1 MPQIQPTLAGFLSF
15 VRNTMGIST
24 TILPDNS
31 AVIGMAFAVALAIVN
46 RALLV
51 VSVPQFDVTGAQLNG
66 GGLSIYALAVY
77 NLAADN
83 LLNYAHDLPDAD
95 IVEGSGDPDDPA
107 NPGLPFFA
115 WTRKQL
121 NINGFVPGVIESS
134 SDNGTGNS
142 LVVQEAAKNFTLANL
157 QQLKTTYGR
166 TYLAFAQSY
175 GPSTW
180 GIS

>member
-31 AVIGMAFAVALAIVN
+31 PVIGMAFAVALSIVN
-46 RALLV
+46 QSLQV
-51 VSVPQFDVTGAQLNG
+51 VAIPQFDVTGAQLNS
-66 GGLSIYALAVY
+66 GGLSIFALAVY
-77 NLAADN
+77 NLGGDN
-83 LLNYAHDLPDAD
+83 LLNYAQDLPDAE
-95 IVEGSGDPDDPA
+95 IIAGSGNPDDPA

-121 NINGFVPGVIESS
+121 NINGFVPGVIQSS
-134 SDNGTGNS
+134 TDNGTGNS

-166 TYLAFAQSY
+166 TYLGLAQSY